1 MAEIKVLIEFF
12 LLSMAFGVGVFT
24 PLANTQMTGV
34 GLLKLLTT
42 VTGVSLLL
50 GLSLNLSY
58 TPLMSAQPLLMA
70 ISLVCMVFVYLFHKD
85 KKSSL
90 MWALYLVQNISLFL
104 TLNLFMN
111 QTPFLLAY
119 GLSSVFFLGI
129 IIYAMLLGH
138 WYLVTPKLSVDPLK
152 RALWVTWVVLVIKL
166 AFLTY
171 SLSTDFRFFTEGSTQ
186 GAGYMFN
193 WIMLSMRVLWGYV
206 IIFVMSV
213 FTWKLVCMRSTQ
225 SATGILYAM
234 TFFVLVG
241 ELIGN
246 YMYFSYGMFL

>member
-42 VTGVSLLL
+42 VSGVSLLL
-50 GLSLNLSY
+50 CLSLHLSY
-58 TPLMSAQPLLMA
+58 APVFSTQSVLMI
-70 ISLVCMVFVYLFHKD
+70 ISLISMVLVYLFHQD
-85 KKSSL
+85 KKSL
-90 MWALYLVQNISLFL
+90 PMWALYLVQNLTLFG

-119 GLSSVFFLGI
+119 GLSSVLFLGI
-129 IIYAMLLGH
+129 IVYAMLLGH

-152 RALWVTWVVLVIKL
+152 RALLVTWLLFIIKL
-166 AFLTY
+166 GFLTY
-171 SLSTDFRFFTEGSTQ
+171 SLSTDFRFFTEGSMH

-206 IIFVMSV
+206 IIFVMSI

-225 SATGILYAM
+225 SATGVLYAM